1 MGTLSK
7 LKTMTDA
14 EIQNWL
20 RKVEKTGVKTLVYSL
35 LGTDDEARDCVFRN
49 MSGHA
54 VKSLKAD
61 LEKYKK
67 MNITESMINLNAGKL
82 EKLI

>member
-1 MGTLSK
+1 MGALSK

-20 RKVEKTGVKTLVYSL
+20 RKVEKAGVKTLVYSL
-35 LGTDDEARDCVFRN
+35 LGADDEARDCVFRN

-54 VKSLKAD
+54 VKLLKAD

>member
-49 MSGHA
+49 MSRTCS
-54 VKSLKAD
+54 K
-61 LEKYKK
+61 
-67 MNITESMINLNAGKL
+67 IIESGS
-82 EKLI
+82 